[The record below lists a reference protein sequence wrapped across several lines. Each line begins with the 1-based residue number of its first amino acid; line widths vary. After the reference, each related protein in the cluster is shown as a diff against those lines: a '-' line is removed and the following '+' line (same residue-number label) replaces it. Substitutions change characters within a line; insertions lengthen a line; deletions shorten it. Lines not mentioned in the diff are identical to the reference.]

1 MLYYIIL
8 YSIMLPIPLIMVITV
23 CGIVVVYMV
32 VESCYVT
39 IQNIKNRMN
48 KKQPPLSVCDEYISN
63 RENNTND
70 IL

>member
-1 MLYYIIL
+1 
-8 YSIMLPIPLIMVITV
+8 MLPIPLIMVITV

-48 KKQPPLSVCDEYISN
+48 KKQPPLSTCDESTSN
-63 RENNTND
+63 RRDDTND

>member
-1 MLYYIIL
+1 
-8 YSIMLPIPLIMVITV
+8 MLPIPLMVVITV

-39 IQNIKNRMN
+39 IQNIKIRMN

>member
-1 MLYYIIL
+1 
-8 YSIMLPIPLIMVITV
+8 MLPIPLIMVITV

-63 RENNTND
+63 R
-70 IL
+70 